1 MERFWQDVKYG
12 VRMLVKSPG
21 FALVAVLTLALGI
34 GANTAIFSVIN
45 GMLLMPLPYDEGHN
59 LVFISE
65 WSEQVPNMSFSV
77 ENFKDL
83 RDQNKVFEAIM
94 AYRGQNYVLTGS
106 DQPERLNGREV
117 TVGMFDTLRLK
128 PVIGRVFTADED
140 KVGAER
146 VALLGEGFWTRRF
159 ARDPNILGKQL
170 VLNGDSFTVIGVLPG
185 NVHTS
190 MRLTDVFTS
199 LLRREEQLGGAN
211 NRGNHPGIY
220 VYARRKPGVSEE
232 QARTEVVGI
241 AKRLAEE
248 YQNSNARQSM
258 EMQSLHSALVD
269 DTRGPLLVLLGAV
282 VLVLLIACAN
292 VANLLLG
299 RAAARQ
305 REIAVR
311 TALGAG
317 RGRLIRQLLTESV
330 LLSVVGASLG
340 ILLAYWGVSA
350 LLAALPTNTSLA
362 EQVAINGTVLAFTAG
377 IAVLTGLVFGLV
389 PAWQASRA
397 DVQETLKEGGRS
409 GSGGIGHN
417 RMRSALV
424 VVETAMA
431 LILLVGTGLMLKSF
445 WHVLQAD
452 GGFNA
457 DGVLT
462 ASVSGPDS
470 KYKEAPQRRAFI
482 EQVVAKVQAIPG
494 VEFAASA
501 LPLLGGW
508 QSSFSVEGRP
518 APPQGQQPSADITR
532 ISPDYF
538 RVMGIRLIKG
548 RMFTDQD
555 HADAPKVCMVDE
567 TFAQAHWPGEDPLG
581 KRLKFGRHDNP
592 QNNNPWMEVV
602 GVVNHVK
609 HYGVD
614 QDSRVEMY
622 LPYQQN
628 AIPSF
633 TILARTSGDPASL
646 ISAVRQAVQSV
657 DPDVPTYQTRTLESI
672 VSDRVAQRRLAA
684 VLISVF
690 GGLALLLAAVGI
702 YGVMSYAVTQRT
714 HELGIRM
721 ALGAQ
726 RRDVF
731 KLVIG
736 NGMLLA
742 TVGLV
747 IGFLTAFFVLAPL
760 VASVL
765 FQVKATDPPTYAASP
780 LVLLLVALL
789 ACWIPAR
796 RATRV
801 DPMIALRYE

>member
-1 MERFWQDVKYG
+1 METFWQDVKYG
-12 VRMLVKSPG
+12 ARTLFKSPG
-21 FALVAVLTLALGI
+21 FTLVAVLTLALGI
-34 GANTAIFSVIN
+34 GANTAIFSVIH
-45 GMLLMPLPYDEGHN
+45 GMLLSPLPYPEGDK

-65 WSEQVPNMSFSV
+65 WSEQVPGMSFSV

-83 RDQNKVFEAIM
+83 RDQNQVFEAIM

-106 DQPERLNGREV
+106 DQPERIQGREV
-117 TVGMFDTLRLK
+117 SVGFFDTLRLR
-128 PVIGRVFTADED
+128 PILGRAFTPDED
-140 KVGAER
+140 KPGAER

-159 ARDPNILGKQL
+159 ARDPNVLNKQL
-170 VLNGDSFTVIGVLPG
+170 ILNGESFTVVGVMPG
-185 NVHTS
+185 TMHTS

-199 LLRREEQLGGAN
+199 LLRREEQLGGPN

-232 QARTEVVGI
+232 QARAEVVGI
-241 AKRLAEE
+241 AKRLSET
-248 YQNSNARQSM
+248 YPNSNARQSM
-258 EMQSLHSALVD
+258 TVTGLHDILVE
-269 DTRGPLLVLLGAV
+269 DTKPRLLLMLGAV

-292 VANLLLG
+292 VANLLLS
-299 RAAARQ
+299 RAATRQ

-311 TALGAG
+311 TALGAA
-317 RGRLIRQLLTESV
+317 RTRLVRQLLTESV
-330 LLSVVGASLG
+330 LLSLIGAVLG
-340 ILLAYWGVSA
+340 IFIAYGGVQA
-350 LLAALPTNTSLA
+350 LLAGLPQNTSLA
-362 EQVAINGTVLAFTAG
+362 EQVAIDGTVLVFTAA
-377 IAVLTGLVFGLV
+377 IAIFTGLVFGMV

-409 GSGGIGHN
+409 GSSGVGHH
-417 RMRSALV
+417 RIRSALV
-424 VVETAMA
+424 IVEAAMA

-445 WHVLQAD
+445 WKVLQAD

-462 ASVSGPDS
+462 ASVSGPDT
-470 KYKEAPQRRAFI
+470 KYREPAQRRAFI
-482 EQVVAKVQAIPG
+482 EQVVAKVKAIPG
-494 VEFAASA
+494 VDYAASA

-518 APPQGQQPSADITR
+518 EPPPGQRPSADITR

-538 RVMGIRLIKG
+538 RAMGIRLLKG
-548 RMFTDQD
+548 RSFSEQD
-555 HADAPKVCMVDE
+555 HADALRVCMVDE
-567 TFAQAHWPGEDPLG
+567 TFVQTHFPNEDPIG
-581 KRLKFGRHDNP
+581 KRLKFGGHSSD
-592 QNNNPWMEVV
+592 NPWMEII

-622 LPYQQN
+622 LPYTQN
-628 AIPSF
+628 PIPSF
-633 TILARTSGDPASL
+633 TMIVRTSGDPSSL
-646 ISAVRQAVQSV
+646 TSAVRQAVQSV

-672 VSDRVAQRRLAA
+672 VSDRVAERRLAA
-684 VLISVF
+684 ILISVF
-690 GGLALLLAAVGI
+690 GALALALAAVGI

-726 RRDVF
+726 RDDIFR
-731 KLVIG
+731 LVVG

-742 TVGLV
+742 AIGLA
-747 IGFLTAFFVLAPL
+747 IGFVVAFFGLSRL

-765 FQVKATDPPTYAASP
+765 FQVTATDPPTYAAAP

-789 ACWIPAR
+789 ACWLPAR

-801 DPMIALRYE
+801 DPMVALHYE

>member
-1 MERFWQDVKYG
+1 METIWQDVKYG
-12 VRMLVKSPG
+12 VRTLVKSPG

-65 WSEQVPNMSFSV
+65 WSEQVPGMSFSV

-128 PVIGRVFTADED
+128 PVIGRAFTADED

-220 VYARRKPGVSEE
+220 VYARRKSGVSEE

-248 YQNSNARQSM
+248 YPNSNARQSM
-258 EMQSLHSALVD
+258 EMQGLHSALVD

-362 EQVAINGTVLAFTAG
+362 EQVAINGTVLVFTAG

-409 GSGGIGHN
+409 GSSGIGHN

-445 WHVLQAD
+445 YRVLQAD

-457 DGVLT
+457 EGVLT

-470 KYKEAPQRRAFI
+470 KYKEPPQRRAFI

-494 VEFAASA
+494 VEYAASA

-508 QSSFSVEGRP
+508 QSGFSVEGKP
-518 APPQGQQPSADITR
+518 APPIGQQPSADITR
-532 ISPDYF
+532 VSPDYF

-548 RMFTDQD
+548 RAFSEQD
-555 HADAPKVCMVDE
+555 HADAPKVCMIDE
-567 TFAQAHWPGEDPLG
+567 TFAQAHWPGEDPIG
-581 KRLKFGRHDNP
+581 KRIKFGRHDNP

-633 TILARTSGDPASL
+633 TILARTSGDPSSL

-702 YGVMSYAVTQRT
+702 YGVMAYAVTQRT

-742 TVGLV
+742 TIGLV
-747 IGFLTAFFVLAPL
+747 IGFVTAFFGLAPL

-765 FQVKATDPPTYAASP
+765 FQVQATDPPTYAASP